1 MAWPSRLLLVA
12 LLGLLSALSVVV
24 AGVSH
29 HAHAAADATLTV
41 TDCSGETGPG
51 RIGTVISSASAGDT
65 ITFSCSGTI
74 PITSTLSISTNN
86 LTLDGSGQT
95 VTLDGGSS
103 TQVLSVNSGVTF
115 TLNALT
121 IANGRNTVTSGGGLA
136 NNGGTVTITNSTFTN
151 NIANGIGGGLANN
164 GGTVTITNST
174 FTNNFATGS
183 GGGLLN
189 SGGTV
194 TITNSTFAKNGS
206 AGSSGGLLNS
216 GGTVTITN
224 STFANN
230 SSNGTGGGLS
240 NGGTVTITNSTFA
253 NNSSSAA
260 GGGLSNGGTVTITN
274 STFANNH
281 ASNTG
286 GGLLNSGTVTITN
299 STFANNSAVEGGGNC
314 SGTLTDQGYNL
325 SSDTSCG
332 FTASTSLQNTD
343 PKLDPSGLQNNGG
356 PTQTIALEPDSP
368 AVDKIPVG
376 SSCPATDQ
384 RGVSRPQGPACDI
397 GAFEM
402 TAADGLTVMIHVVNS
417 FQLSTGL
424 QTSLNTKLQ
433 AALASVKAGK
443 ASAACGQLDGFS
455 NAVQAQSGKGL
466 TTTQATQLINE
477 ATVITTRLGC

>member
-1 MAWPSRLLLVA
+1 MRPGKFMAWPSRLLLVA

-183 GGGLLN
+183 G
-189 SGGTV
+189 
-194 TITNSTFAKNGS
+194 
-206 AGSSGGLLNS
+206 GGLLNS